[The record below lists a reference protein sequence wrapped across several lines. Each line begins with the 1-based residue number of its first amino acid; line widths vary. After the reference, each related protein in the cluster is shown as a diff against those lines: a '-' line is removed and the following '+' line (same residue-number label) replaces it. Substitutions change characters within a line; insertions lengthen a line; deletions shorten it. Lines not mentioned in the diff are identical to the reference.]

1 MRHVEA
7 TKEIE
12 KLFNFLKESDLFI
25 SEQTA
30 LNISR
35 FLKDIGGSA
44 KTTTIKT
51 NSKVFLPFGNESKCP
66 SCGGLLEKY
75 NLSEEERRN
84 LIDVLLRHVLAT
96 TRVFS
101 KADPEEIKRKLKYL
115 DENKNFD
122 LVVDGANVNYLNN
135 KRTPDTIETNSYLKD
150 RNLYQVIKQFSKEGR
165 KVLII
170 HKKEIKKINHFYK
183 QICDLE

>member
-1 MRHVEA
+1 M
-7 TKEIE
+7 
-12 KLFNFLKESDLFI
+12 
-25 SEQTA
+25 
-30 LNISR
+30 
-35 FLKDIGGSA
+35 
-44 KTTTIKT
+44 
-51 NSKVFLPFGNESKCP
+51 
-66 SCGGLLEKY
+66 
-75 NLSEEERRN
+75 SEEERRN

-150 RNLYQVIKQFSKEGR
+150 RNLYQVIKQFSKDGR

-170 HKKEIKKINHFYK
+170 HKKEIKKINHV
-183 QICDLE
+183 I